1 MCSAA
6 VLSNPCASFNPKLCQ
21 DLGETELPL
30 TAGAPPKTYFSCPV
44 EAPVYRIPPSPNPA
58 FPLSPANKDSFI
70 ICRLISCWPPRRLPG
85 NGGAGSCPLHL
96 SKTLEPQGLRHPPD
110 KGLSQGLGPV
120 LPPSCIN
127 RSGRDQGRPEVGG
140 VKSWILTAGEE
151 PALGQ
156 AVIQCLNA
164 PTGDTPSCLSN

>member
-1 MCSAA
+1 MPGSRRNRAS
-6 VLSNPCASFNPKLCQ
+6 VDSRRSSKDILLMPCGGPSVR
-21 DLGETELPL
+21 ETP
-30 TAGAPPKTYFSCPV
+30 
-44 EAPVYRIPPSPNPA
+44 PNPA

-70 ICRLISCWPPRRLPG
+70 ICRLILCRPPRRLPG

-96 SKTLEPQGLRHPPD
+96 SETLEPQGLHHPPD
-110 KGLSQGLGPV
+110 KGLAQGLGPA
-120 LPPSCIN
+120 LPPTCIN